1 MRACS
6 ELVEGPALSLPK
18 GAWENMPMTHRL
30 IRSWLVS
37 VAAACAFLIMPLQ
50 AGTIVAGKPEELG
63 FSAERL
69 ARIHDAVQRHI
80 DAKAV
85 AGAVTMVVRNGRIA
99 HLEAHG
105 LIDVE
110 SNRPMPKDGI
120 FRLASMSKPITAV
133 AVMMMLEE
141 GKLRLNDPVSRFIP
155 EFKAM
160 KVAVPKPG
168 SESAAAAPGGRGRG
182 GPPVEVD
189 LVPASREITVRDL
202 LTHGSGLMSGGLGQ
216 RAAASLAQR
225 APDDTLA
232 TYIPKLG
239 GAALDFQPGTL
250 WRYSGL
256 AGFDVLG
263 RIVEITS
270 GQSFDRFLKT
280 RLFDPLGMKDT
291 GFALLPD
298 RASRIVPLYRRGQ
311 NGLEKLP
318 DQNGLSSATYFSGAG
333 GLVTT
338 ADDYAQFATMLVNGG
353 ELNGKRYLS
362 PRTIE
367 LMASNHTG
375 EMAGGQMGMSPRG
388 IGFGLGV
395 QVVDDPVAADRRVSK
410 GAWGWAGAYGTNVHI
425 EPQEKMVTIILMQ
438 TSTPALQRDFENAV
452 FQAIVK

>member
-1 MRACS
+1 
-6 ELVEGPALSLPK
+6 
-18 GAWENMPMTHRL
+18 
-30 IRSWLVS
+30 
-37 VAAACAFLIMPLQ
+37 
-50 AGTIVAGKPEELG
+50 
-63 FSAERL
+63 
-69 ARIHDAVQRHI
+69 
-80 DAKAV
+80 
-85 AGAVTMVVRNGRIA
+85 
-99 HLEAHG
+99 
-105 LIDVE
+105 
-110 SNRPMPKDGI
+110 
-120 FRLASMSKPITAV
+120 
-133 AVMMMLEE
+133 
-141 GKLRLNDPVSRFIP
+141 
-155 EFKAM
+155 M

-168 SESAAAAPGGRGRG
+168 SEAAAPGGAGAAPGGRGRG

-189 LVPASREITVRDL
+189 LVPATREITVRDL

-216 RAAASLAQR
+216 RASASIQR
-225 APDDTLA
+225 GADDTLA

-239 GAALDFQPGTL
+239 AAALDFQPGTL

-256 AGFDVLG
+256 AGFDVLS
-263 RIVEITS
+263 RIVEIAS
-270 GQSFDRFLKT
+270 GQSFDRFLKQ

-298 RASRIVPLYRRGQ
+298 RASRIVPLYRRAQ

-318 DQNGLSSATYFSGAG
+318 DQSGLSSTTYFSGAG
-333 GLVTT
+333 GLVST

-362 PRTIE
+362 PKTID
-367 LMASNHTG
+367 LMASNHLG

-395 QVVDDPVAADRRVSK
+395 QVVGDPVAADRRVSK

-452 FQAIVK
+452 FQAIIK